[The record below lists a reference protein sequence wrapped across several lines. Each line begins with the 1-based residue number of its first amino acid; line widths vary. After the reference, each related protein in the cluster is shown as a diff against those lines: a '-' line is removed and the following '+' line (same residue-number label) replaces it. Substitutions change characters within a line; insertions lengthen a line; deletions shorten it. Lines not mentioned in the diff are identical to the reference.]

1 MNLNELKC
9 LFGLRPHDWTVERFG
24 PYQYPVRECQG
35 CGRTEVKPDGCPFWF
50 HVSGE
55 SIFHFRHQ
63 WLMQYLRQILYND
76 EKFGFD
82 EYFRALYLM
91 KPEYT
96 DEETLKRYRIEW
108 K

>member
-1 MNLNELKC
+1 
-9 LFGLRPHDWTVERFG
+9 
-24 PYQYPVRECQG
+24 
-35 CGRTEVKPDGCPFWF
+35 
-50 HVSGE
+50 
-55 SIFHFRHQ
+55 
-63 WLMQYLRQILYND
+63 MQYLRQILYND